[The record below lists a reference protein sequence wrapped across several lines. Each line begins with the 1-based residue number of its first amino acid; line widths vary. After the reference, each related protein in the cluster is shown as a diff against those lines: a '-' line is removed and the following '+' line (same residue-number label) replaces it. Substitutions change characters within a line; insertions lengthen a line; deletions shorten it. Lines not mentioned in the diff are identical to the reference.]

1 MMHVGRSV
9 ALLGLFALTA
19 PLWTP
24 SAGAATQGRLQ
35 RPATVVAD
43 RVALDL
49 GDFAEG
55 ASGVVFV
62 DAMKQASPW
71 SASGAL
77 ELDRLGN
84 VTELARGQ
92 VAEATIYAPGTHY
105 PAGDYTLLYSGIATW
120 GVVGGTIVAQS
131 AGRTI
136 VRVDA
141 GATTGLRLRLLST
154 EALGERGTG
163 RYAHDVR
170 LILPGFERTY
180 ATQPFAPDFMRSLA
194 HVQLLRF
201 ATWMRANAY
210 AASASWPGRPATQR
224 FTQATADGIAP
235 EYMIALANATG
246 ADPWFT
252 LPVGATNFYAYAF
265 AQLVRQQL
273 SPRLHPVFEYGDE
286 VWRAGSAANGWARMA
301 GANYRLAADPSDAAL
316 AWYGQRSAQ
325 VLGLVRQAFGA
336 DARRVTG
343 VIGIPPLD
351 AGGAQV
357 ARRVLADATGADAD
371 ALAVGM
377 ASAGPAT
384 ERFARAAG
392 LAVYRYGRGPTDP
405 LVRGGSNGWNGA
417 AYAFSA
423 SPVHPA
429 VDGPRA
435 PHPAARLAPA
445 QRPVDQEVARPSL
458 VGMAG
463 TPLRAVDLAREGT
476 TDWMHAEPGRTERSA
491 GAAERIGDLAIAG
504 TAHRATAGFATFIWH
519 GSGGKP
525 ARSGSGLS
533 LERAGDRF
541 SLTVPADTTRRIL
554 RVYVGAAAAH
564 VTFRAALSD
573 GSARPYADA
582 SLGDTGVAA
591 DGVYSLVYSASK
603 PNQRLSV
610 TFTLAEAMGAG
621 ARVSFYAATLR
632 RADARAPQS
641 PASAVTFHYDNARDG
656 WDQTE
661 TQLTTANVASGGFGL
676 LKTLNVDGVVLAQ
689 PLYVA
694 QYNVPS
700 QGVHNLLVVVTEN
713 DTVYE
718 FDADTYQIINQRSMG
733 TAQSSD
739 DVGCSDIEPQYGI
752 TDTPVIDLSTN
763 TIYLVAATEPAQNN
777 FHHTLHA
784 LDIGTLADQQTP
796 VDIAA
801 SVKMSNGATI
811 NFDPQN
817 QQTRTSLTESNGNV
831 YVGVGSHCDNNAGNI
846 VGWMLEYNSSLQ
858 QIASFATAEDSQN
871 YLLSSIW
878 MSGYASA
885 VDDSGN
891 IFTVTGNGAFDAGHS
906 GGRDYGES
914 AIKLDPSLT
923 SVQTFFTPKDWQRL
937 NDGDVD
943 FGSGGIMLL
952 PQQQARVAHVAVAMG
967 KDSNLFLL
975 NQNHLGRVGSPLQ
988 KIATGGGGVWGG
1000 PAFYDGPSGQFVFY
1014 QTGGSPVTAY
1024 KVTVRA
1030 GKPRLVKETSGN
1042 SLAGYGGSSPV
1053 VSSNGQTPGSGIV
1066 WLVEREATLTLEA
1079 YDATNLANM
1088 VFSGSAGTWSNPENN
1103 GFVTPLVANGKVY
1116 VPATGTVTVFG
1127 LP

>member
-9 ALLGLFALTA
+9 GLLALFALSASLWAPASAASAANLQKTAGTA
-19 PLWTP
+19 P
-24 SAGAATQGRLQ
+24 
-35 RPATVVAD
+35 D
-43 RVALDL
+43 RVALEL
-49 GDFAEG
+49 GDFAQG
-55 ASGVVFV
+55 TSGVVFV

-71 SASGAL
+71 SASGSLA
-77 ELDRLGN
+77 LDRLGN
-84 VTELARGQ
+84 VTELAHGQ
-92 VAEATIYAPGTHY
+92 VAETTVFAPGTHY
-105 PAGDYTLLYSGIATW
+105 PAGDYTLLYSGTATW

-131 AGRTI
+131 SGRAT
-136 VRVDA
+136 VRVAA
-141 GATTGLRLRLLST
+141 GAATGLRLRLLST

-163 RYAHDVR
+163 KYAHDVR
-170 LILPGFERTY
+170 LVLPGFERTY
-180 ATQPFAPDFMRSLA
+180 ATQPFAPDFLRSLG

-201 ATWMRANAY
+201 ATWMRANTY
-210 AASASWPGRPATQR
+210 AASAPWPGRPATQR
-224 FTQATADGIAP
+224 FTQAAGDGIAP

-265 AQLVRQQL
+265 AQLVREQL
-273 SPRLHPVFEYGDE
+273 DPRLHPVFEYGDE
-286 VWRAGSAANGWARMA
+286 VWRAGSPANGWARMA
-301 GANYRLAADPSDAAL
+301 GANYRLAADANDAAS

-325 VLGLVRQAFGA
+325 VLELVRQGFGA
-336 DARRVTG
+336 DARRITAVVG
-343 VIGIPPLD
+343 VPPID
-351 AGGAQV
+351 AGNAAV
-357 ARRVLADATGADAD
+357 ARRLLADSAGVHAS
-371 ALAVGM
+371 ALAVGLTGE
-377 ASAGPAT
+377 SPAL
-384 ERFARAAG
+384 ERFAGAAG
-392 LAVYRYGRGPTDP
+392 LGVYAYGARPDSA
-405 LVRGGSNGWNGA
+405 LVRAGNNGWNGS
-417 AYAFSA
+417 AYAVGA

-435 PHPAARLAPA
+435 THPPARLTAA
-445 QRPVDQEVARPSL
+445 QRPVAQEAARPQL

-463 TPLRAVDLAREGT
+463 TPLRRVDLTREGT
-476 TDWMHAEPGRTERSA
+476 TDWMHVEPGRTERSA
-491 GAAERIGDLAIAG
+491 GATERIGDLAIAG
-504 TAHRATAGFATFIWH
+504 TTHLASGGFATFNWYGA
-519 GSGGKP
+519 GSKP
-525 ARSGSGLS
+525 ARSGSGLA
-533 LERAGDRF
+533 LGHAGDRF
-541 SLTVPADTTRRIL
+541 SLTVPADTMRRIL

-564 VTFRAALSD
+564 ATFRAALSD

-582 SLGDTGVAA
+582 SLSDTGVAT
-591 DGVYSLVYSASK
+591 DGVYSLIYSASK
-603 PNQRLSV
+603 PNQHLNV
-610 TFTLAEAMGAG
+610 TFTLTAATGSG
-621 ARVSFYAATLR
+621 ARIAFYAATLR
-632 RADARAPQS
+632 RADVHGSQS

-656 WDQTE
+656 WDQAE

-676 LKTLNVDGVVLAQ
+676 LQTLNVDGVVLAQ

-733 TAQSSD
+733 TAQSSN
-739 DVGCSDIEPQYGI
+739 DVGCSDIEPEYGI

-763 TIYLVAATEPAQNN
+763 TIYVVAATEPTQNN

-784 LDIGTLADQQTP
+784 LDIGTLGDQQTP

-801 SVKMSNGATI
+801 SVKMSNGGTI

-817 QQTRTSLTESNGNV
+817 QQTRTSLTESNGNI
-831 YVGVGSHCDNNAGNI
+831 YVGVGSHCDNNGGNI
-846 VGWMLEYNSSLQ
+846 VGWMLEYNPSLQ

-878 MSGYASA
+878 MSGYSSA

-923 SVQTFFTPKDWQRL
+923 SVQTFFTPKDWQQL

-975 NQNHLGRVGSPLQ
+975 NQNHLGRVGHPLQ

-1000 PAFYDGPSGQFVFY
+1000 PAYYDGPSGQFVFY

-1024 KVTVRA
+1024 KVTVHA

-1066 WLVEREATLTLEA
+1066 WLVERDTTLTLEA

>member
-24 SAGAATQGRLQ
+24 SVGAAAQGHLQ
-35 RPATVVAD
+35 RSATVVAD

-105 PAGDYTLLYSGIATW
+105 PAGDYTLLYSGVAAW

-131 AGRTI
+131 PGRAT
-136 VRVDA
+136 VRVVA

-180 ATQPFAPDFMRSLA
+180 ATQPFAPDFLRSLA

-201 ATWMRANAY
+201 STWMRANGY

-273 SPRLHPVFEYGDE
+273 NPRLHPVFEYGDE

-343 VIGIPPLD
+343 VIGIPPFD
-351 AGGAQV
+351 AGGAPI
-357 ARRVLADATGADAD
+357 ARRVLADATSADAD

-384 ERFARAAG
+384 EQFARAAG
-392 LAVYRYGRGPTDP
+392 LGVYRYGQGPTDP

-417 AYAFSA
+417 GYAFSA
-423 SPVHPA
+423 SPAHPA

-435 PHPAARLAPA
+435 AHPPARLAPA
-445 QRPVDQEVARPSL
+445 RRPVAQEVVRPSL

-463 TPLRAVDLAREGT
+463 TPLRTVDLTREGT

-504 TAHRATAGFATFIWH
+504 TAHRATGGFATFVWH

-554 RVYVGAAAAH
+554 RVYVGAAAARA
-564 VTFRAALSD
+564 TFRAALSD
-573 GSARPYADA
+573 GSAPPYADA
-582 SLGDTGVAA
+582 SLGDTGVAT

-610 TFTLAEAMGAG
+610 TFTLAAATGAG
-621 ARVSFYAATLR
+621 PRISFYAATLR

-661 TQLTTANVASGGFGL
+661 TQLTAANVASGGFGL
-676 LKTLNVDGVVLAQ
+676 LKTLSVDGVVLAQ

-694 QYNVPS
+694 QYNVPN

-846 VGWMLEYNSSLQ
+846 VGWMLEYNQSLQ

-871 YLLSSIW
+871 YLLTSIW

-914 AIKLDPSLT
+914 AIKLGPSLT
-923 SVQTFFTPKDWQRL
+923 GVQTFFTPKDWQRL

-967 KDSNLFLL
+967 KDSNLFML
-975 NQNHLGRVGSPLQ
+975 NQNNLGRVGHPLQ
-988 KIATGGGGVWGG
+988 KLPAGGGGVWGG
-1000 PAFYDGPSGQFVFY
+1000 PAFYDGPSGQFVYY

-1024 KVTVRA
+1024 QVTVHR

-1042 SLAGYGGSSPV
+1042 SDAGYGGSSPV
-1053 VSSNGQTPGSGIV
+1053 VSSNGQMPGTGIV
-1066 WLVEREATLTLEA
+1066 WLVERNTTLTLEA
-1079 YDATNLANM
+1079 YDATNLGNM